1 MAARLG
7 TVLSWFDGQH
17 RPRARR
23 ASTRGGTAVGEVQ
36 SVADEVRGPP
46 LHCMA
51 AAYIAYPRTPRAT
64 LVVGSGDDATT
75 LDPS

>member
-1 MAARLG
+1 M
-7 TVLSWFDGQH
+7 SWFDGQQ
-17 RPRARR
+17 RPRAQR

-51 AAYIAYPRTPRAT
+51 AAYTRTPRAT